1 MKKLIFTLP
10 VLWIG
15 QMQAQQ
21 TIATTGED
29 ASGAGGSTSYTVGQ
43 ITYNTYSSSAG
54 TINQG
59 VQYAYEIISLA
70 TDDVAVEKKEI
81 RLYPNPVQDMLYVD
95 FGKEVVKNSS
105 YQLFDTQGKLVK
117 QGNLNQSKNELDMR
131 AIPQSIY
138 IIKIVEDDKNV
149 KTFKIIKK

>member
-1 MKKLIFTLP
+1 
-10 VLWIG
+10 
-15 QMQAQQ
+15 MQAQQ